1 VEEEITMNCMY
12 KLCNEP
18 DMTKYLKI
26 NRLRRAGHI
35 VRMENSRSVKKAFDA
50 RPEGTRKIERPKLRW
65 EDGVIQDIRQG
76 GRALGARNWRNV
88 AMKRE
93 GYRSV
98 GRAWTGFSWLR
109 IGTSGWLIWT
119 R

>member
-1 VEEEITMNCMY
+1 VLSKAHDRRSLGLFEEEFSDAFFVQCRIRVRGGRNNHELC

-18 DMTKYLKI
+18 DMTKYIKI

-76 GRALGARNWRNV
+76 PGSEEVEECGY
-88 AMKRE
+88 E
-93 GYRSV
+93 GK
-98 GRAWTGFSWLR
+98 
-109 IGTSGWLIWT
+109 
-119 R
+119 